1 MFDEVISADAARTE
15 SDFVMLSFIMDRL
28 FDLFDTD
35 GDGYVDSAELTSG
48 LTVLC
53 GGSRDEK
60 VKAAF
65 ALYDTNGDGFISLDE
80 MIQYL
85 TSVFRVVY
93 ETQPN
98 TAEKTQGASPEEL
111 AVVTAEQ
118 IFIDADLNNDGR
130 LSLEEFTK
138 WYSQDHSNGHAPAQ
152 RSPNQGARRA
162 SPPSGATLSLAE
174 ARRVT
179 RLDQYTPEEAF
190 EILAVEGK
198 EGYLDHAGFKSAFKK
213 LANGKGVMAGQEL
226 AQFNSVIDR
235 LYEIF
240 DVDGNGIIDFT
251 EISSGVSFL
260 CQGDAERKAQAA
272 FRLYDYNED
281 GFISL
286 EEMTQYMTCVFKVMF
301 ELEEGAK
308 ARQGNFTPEEL
319 ASATA
324 QQIFH
329 DADLNGDGRLSFQ
342 EFQRWYEGDVGKGVS
357 APADLVANALDIN
370 EIRRLTRLNE

>member
-1 MFDEVISADAARTE
+1 MNADAARTE
-15 SDFVMLSFIMDRL
+15 SDFLMLSFIMDRL

-65 ALYDTNGDGFISLDE
+65 ALYDANGDGFISLEE

-85 TSVFRVVY
+85 TSVFKVVY

-98 TAEKTQGASPEEL
+98 TVQKTQGATPEEL
-111 AVVTAEQ
+111 AIVTAEQ

-138 WYSQDHSNGHAPAQ
+138 WYSQEHANGHSMENHHHPPAATHQQ
-152 RSPNQGARRA
+152 RRSLP
-162 SPPSGATLSLAE
+162 GATLTLAE

-190 EILAVEGK
+190 EILAVGGK
-198 EGYLDHAGFKSAFKK
+198 DGYLDHADFKNAFKK
-213 LANGKGVMAGQEL
+213 LAMRLGPMDGQEL

-240 DVDGNGIIDFT
+240 DVDGNGVVDFT

-260 CQGDAERKAQAA
+260 CQGDAEKKAHAA

-286 EEMTQYMTCVFKVMF
+286 EEMKQYMACVFKVMF

-308 ARQGNFTPEEL
+308 ARQGNFTPDEL
-319 ASATA
+319 ATATA
-324 QQIFH
+324 QQIFQ
-329 DADLNGDGRLSFQ
+329 DADLNGDGKLSFE
-342 EFQRWYEGDVGKGVS
+342 EFQKWYEGDVGKGVS
-357 APADLVANALDIN
+357 GPADLAANALDIN
-370 EIRRLTRLNE
+370 EIRRLTKLNE